1 VSLIPLQHAFG
12 ERYELPLPLWLF
24 VVGGAAVV
32 LVSFLLV
39 LRRTTKPLPT
49 EPAPDLVPPA
59 RLHPV
64 AGTLSVLVTLLVGWT
79 GVTGMQETS
88 ENIAPLFFWVGLWIV
103 VPLTAGLVGDW
114 TRPVNPFATLARLG
128 SSPQARRRVLNRS
141 EPMPWRAGWWPAVA
155 LFVALVLGELVF
167 NAHTTT
173 PAFVGWTILLYALA
187 CLFLGLL
194 FGEGFLQRGE
204 VLSGLWDA
212 WGRLGYWRHGAPGR
226 RGFAGGL
233 DTPFDASPSR
243 VVFVL
248 LMLISINF
256 DGLLSTPKWASYE
269 DRVLSAGSVS
279 RDASRECL
287 DGGCNALRVGS
298 LVVLVLVVL
307 AVFAAF
313 AFASARAGRLGTG
326 PLVSLA
332 HLLPSLL
339 PIAYGYLVAH
349 YLQYVVTNGQL
360 LFPLL
365 GNPGFEGWPI
375 HPPYPFNDDYEVH
388 LSALPNSFYWYL
400 SVVVIVAVHV
410 VAVVLA
416 NRRLA
421 GRAADAAS
429 ARRAEYPWLVA
440 MVAYTAFSLTLIA
453 QPLTHEGGGHEEH
466 TESTPSVST
475 R

>member
-1 VSLIPLQHAFG
+1 MIGVHQTVLPLQHAFG

-24 VVGGAAVV
+24 VLGGAAVV

-39 LRRTTKPLPT
+39 LRRTTRPLPT
-49 EPAPDLVPPA
+49 EPAADVVPLS
-59 RLHPV
+59 RFHPV
-64 AGTLSVLVTLLVGWT
+64 GGPLSILVTLLVAYT
-79 GVTGMQETS
+79 GIAGLQETS

-103 VPLTAGLVGDW
+103 VPLTAGLLGDW
-114 TRPVNPFATLARLG
+114 SRPVNPFASLARLTSG
-128 SSPQARRRVLNRS
+128 PEVRHRVLARR
-141 EPMPWRAGWWPAVA
+141 EPLPWRLGWWPALA

-167 NAHTTT
+167 NAHTTA
-173 PAFVGWTILLYALA
+173 PSFVGWVIVLYALA

-194 FGEGFLQRGE
+194 YGEGFLQRGE
-204 VLSGLWDA
+204 VFSGLWNA
-212 WGRLGYWRHGAPGR
+212 WGRLGFWRHGAPGR

-233 DTPFDASPSR
+233 DVPFDAAPGR

-256 DGLLSTPKWASYE
+256 DGMLSTPKWASYE
-269 DRVLSAGSVS
+269 DRVLNAGSVS
-279 RDASRECL
+279 RDAQRECL
-287 DGGCNALRVGS
+287 NGACNGLRMGS
-298 LVVLVLVVL
+298 LVVLVLLVL

-313 AFASARAGRLGTG
+313 AYVSARSGRLATG
-326 PLVSLA
+326 PLASLA
-332 HLLPSLL
+332 HLLPSLV

-365 GNPGFEGWPI
+365 GNPGFDGWPL
-375 HPPYPFNDDYEVH
+375 HLPFPFNDDYEVH
-388 LSALPNSFYWYL
+388 RTALPNSFYWYL
-400 SVVVIVAVHV
+400 AVVVIVAVHV
-410 VAVVLA
+410 VAVMLA

-421 GRAADAAS
+421 DRAPDPAS

-453 QPLTHEGGGHEEH
+453 QPLT
-466 TESTPSVST
+466 ST
-475 R
+475 